1 MKFQM
6 NNMQEILTKEQKEKL
21 QLSNQLQQESKKL

>member
-6 NNMQEILTKEQKEKL
+6 NNMQEILTKEQKEKQ